1 MKLSKLTVYKI
12 SPNVLKEKDYCPID
26 FIQNYSRAVVGSSAK
41 EIINRTLLSAVC
53 GGIYYINSFVDFI
66 DTKYI
71 TSVEDLKKYSF
82 PPNTNVNADTTYI
95 LHPHCSDILIE
106 KSSFFEYIIE
116 EQINEIISYVT
127 SAFSIDEL
135 TIKVLN
141 SNCKSADLSI
151 TTEDVSGSVGFDKKS
166 KYLYSVEIGKTPK
179 SDIAFDYVW
188 INNMPILVSAV
199 NRKSGNVN
207 IKQEVDNSFGI
218 NLSFANA
225 IGLNLNALKHCCFE
239 ISYSITQYDNN

>member
-1 MKLSKLTVYKI
+1 MSKLITYRI
-12 SPNVLKEKDYCPID
+12 SSNVFSQKEHNTIYYIDDYR
-26 FIQNYSRAVVGSSAK
+26 RAVFGSSAK
-41 EIINRTLLSAVC
+41 EMLLSSLCGSISIINS
-53 GGIYYINSFVDFI
+53 IVDFV

-95 LHPHCSDILIE
+95 LHPHCSNVLIE

-151 TTEDVSGSVGFDKKS
+151 KTEDASGSVGFDKKS
-166 KYLYSVEIGKTPK
+166 KYLCSVEIGKTPK